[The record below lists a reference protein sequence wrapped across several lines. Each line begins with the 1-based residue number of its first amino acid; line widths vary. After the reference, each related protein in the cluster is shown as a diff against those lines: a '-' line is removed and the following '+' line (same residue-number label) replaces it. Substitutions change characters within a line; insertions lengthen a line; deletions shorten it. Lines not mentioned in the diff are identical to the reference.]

1 MHFLLLIV
9 VVHHRPVVLRLE
21 ITSANENVAVL
32 LVRATDRDPH
42 SVEVAR
48 RVGVMPASDQPR
60 DPREEVRAEI
70 REFLSTRRA
79 RITPE
84 QAGLPTYGHE
94 RRRVTGLRREEVALL
109 AGVSPQY
116 YVRLERGDATGIS
129 ESIIDGVAHALQLDD
144 AERAHLVHLLHT
156 AGTPRRPRRRTPPA
170 PQRLRPTI
178 QRLMD
183 SMHGA
188 PAVVLNGRLEIL
200 GANALGRALFSPV
213 YADPEGT
220 PSNARFV
227 FLDPQAKTFFR
238 DWDTV
243 ANDTVAILRAEAG
256 RDPHDR
262 DLSDLV
268 GQLSTRS
275 DDFRLR
281 WAAHNVRIH
290 STGVKLFHHPVVGDL
305 DLPYESLP
313 LEPGSSTALVGYT
326 PEPDSAAQDALAL
339 LASWAASE
347 TDTHQPTQAHQDQ
360 PAPSHPGATRPSLR
374 LTCAAAVTCDRCPA
388 PLLATASA
396 SRHERKVQWTRPW
409 EAGV

>member
-1 MHFLLLIV
+1 M
-9 VVHHRPVVLRLE
+9 
-21 ITSANENVAVL
+21 TA
-32 LVRATDRDPH
+32 DDP
-42 SVEVAR
+42 A
-48 RVGVMPASDQPR
+48 R
-60 DPREEVRAEI
+60 DPREQVRAEI

-94 RRRVTGLRREEVALL
+94 RRRVAGLRREEVALL

-129 ESIIDGVAHALQLDD
+129 ESIIDGVTHALQLDE
-144 AERAHLVHLLHT
+144 AERTHLVHLLRT
-156 AGTPRRPRRRTPPA
+156 AGTPRSRRRTSTAAKPV
-170 PQRLRPTI
+170 RPTI
-178 QRLMD
+178 QRLLE
-183 SMHGA
+183 SMHGT
-188 PAVVLNGRLEIL
+188 PAVVLNGLLEIVA
-200 GANALGRALFSPV
+200 ANALGRALFSPV
-213 YADPEGT
+213 YADPEGP

-227 FLDPQAKTFFR
+227 FLDPQATMFFR
-238 DWDTV
+238 DWETV

-262 DLSDLV
+262 ELSDLV

-275 DDFRLR
+275 DEFRLR

-313 LEPGSSTALVGYT
+313 LAPGSSTNLVAYT

-347 TDTHQPTQAHQDQ
+347 ADADRPAQGEQTTAH
-360 PAPSHPGATRPSLR
+360 PAPKSPP
-374 LTCAAAVTCDRCPA
+374 V
-388 PLLATASA
+388 
-396 SRHERKVQWTRPW
+396 
-409 EAGV
+409 